1 MLVFRKLT
9 AQSHLAGTPAD
20 KKQAEEMKVF
30 WESQGLTS
38 WLTPYD
44 VLLSYPDKDNPNRI
58 ELRDGS
64 GKVQFTTQLVEK
76 RLRPDES
83 HTSVMPPFNAFSGKG
98 TPEVSEW
105 RGILSPACGRRPWS
119 GEYIKRL
126 PSVRPSVRSS
136 RFCINLNISFTSLF
150 HPNYWCYGF

>member
-64 GKVQFTTQLVEK
+64 GKVQFTTQLMEK
-76 RLRPDES
+76 RLRPEES

-105 RGILSPACGRRPWS
+105 CGIFISEGRGREI
-119 GEYIKRL
+119 IKRL
-126 PSVRPSVRSS
+126 PSVPPSVRLSVRSS
-136 RFCINLNISFTSLF
+136 RFFM
-150 HPNYWCYGF
+150 Y